1 MNVTLL
7 IDGMMSGTG
16 VRDAVNGGYLELGEL
31 GLSDRIVRDIRD
43 WQADYRTAH
52 IEGHPPEKVAALD
65 KAGLALMARLQTE
78 LPDKKIGYYS
88 DGLLTRLA

>member
-1 MNVTLL
+1 MALL

-16 VRDAVNGGYLELGEL
+16 IRDAVSGGYLELDEL

-43 WQADYRTAH
+43 WQANYRTAH
-52 IEGHPPEKVAALD
+52 FEGHPPERVTALD
-65 KAGLALMARLQTE
+65 EAGLALMARVQTE
-78 LPDKKIGYYS
+78 LPDREVGYFS